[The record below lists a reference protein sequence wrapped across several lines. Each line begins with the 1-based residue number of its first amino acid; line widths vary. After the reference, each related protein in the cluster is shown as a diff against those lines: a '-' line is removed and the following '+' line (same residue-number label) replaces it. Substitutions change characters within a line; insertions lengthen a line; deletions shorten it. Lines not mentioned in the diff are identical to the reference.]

1 METPVKVGISF
12 PYETLLGSDPQ
23 VRSDLFARVNASGL
37 DHFTVGDHISFHG
50 GVGFDGV
57 VSATMVMTAQLELP
71 VIMGIY
77 MLGLRH
83 PVLAARQLVTM
94 NQLAPGRFV
103 LGVGVG
109 GEDRS
114 EIANSGVDPSTRGR
128 RLDEVIDIVRELM
141 KGEPVSYKGEFFT
154 LDNAL
159 ILPPMSPMPPIVI
172 GGKGETAVRRT
183 AERGDGWLGI
193 FCSANRFAIT
203 RQEIFDMADSLGRPR
218 PWWFGMNMWCGLDLD
233 SSRAR
238 SMVGEQMEALYQL
251 PPEKFQH
258 LVPAGTP
265 QEVAEFLLPYVQAGA
280 EYITLVPVAESVDA
294 MVDHSAEVARIL
306 KAL

>member
-57 VSATMVMTAQLELP
+57 VSATMVLTAQLELP